1 MPIKVDS
8 EIGRLRR
15 VLVHRP
21 GREIDWMVP
30 SMMESLLFDDILD
43 GDEGREEH
51 DGFRRV
57 IEAAGVEVLDA
68 QDLLADVVGDEAV
81 RKRLLDELEA
91 EYGVPYSLVRQLY
104 ELPSPALASALVEGL
119 RAPAAEVLSSHER
132 LEFYALNP
140 VP

>member
-1 MPIKVDS
+1 MRRRPSHGCAPSLRTSMPIRVDS

-15 VLVHRP
+15 VLIHRP

-43 GDEGREEH
+43 GDDGREEH

-57 IEAAGVEVLDA
+57 IEQAGVEALDA
-68 QDLLADVVGDEAV
+68 QDLLAEVLGEEES

-91 EYGVPYSLVRQLY
+91 ECGAPYRDVRLISV
-104 ELPSPALASALVEGL
+104 LLTKALSTT
-119 RAPAAEVLSSHER
+119 
-132 LEFYALNP
+132 
-140 VP
+140 

>member
-1 MPIKVDS
+1 MAGDCSSGLEAHLDDLLQYAPARPTGAHLPWGNCMPIQVDS

-57 IEAAGVEVLDA
+57 IEAAGVEVLDS
-68 QDLLADVVGDEAV
+68 QDLLTDVLTEEPV
-81 RKRLLDELEA
+81 RKRLLDE
-91 EYGVPYSLVRQLY
+91 
-104 ELPSPALASALVEGL
+104 
-119 RAPAAEVLSSHER
+119 
-132 LEFYALNP
+132 
-140 VP
+140 

>member
-1 MPIKVDS
+1 MRRRPSLGRRHSLRYSMPIQVYS

-43 GDEGREEH
+43 GDDGREEH

-57 IEAAGVEVLDA
+57 IEQAGVEVLDA
-68 QDLLADVVGDEAV
+68 QDLLADVLSEEAA

-91 EYGVPYSLVRQLY
+91 EYSAPFNIVRRLY
-104 ELPSPALASALVEGL
+104 DLPPKKLTTALVEAS
-119 RAPAAEVLSSHER
+119 RTAA
-132 LEFYALNP
+132 
-140 VP
+140 